1 MARMNRPK
9 NRHISPRAWS
19 WRSSSSSSYR
29 PCRMPRKTFRMPAST
44 TRLSA
49 AIRYRNVAASE
60 VPMTPP
66 RVSYPDFGS
75 TMAPKTARAA
85 MASPAPATMMMQEC
99 PRAKKNPV
107 PSGRRPS
114 AVGLRV
120 VLSIAEMWS
129 ASKACRAPRV
139 DAVSATPRPSPRPLN
154 WKWCGAIAKA
164 KMPQPP
170 RFRVRTT
177 RAMALS
183 RPRSLPVSLP
193 RFACGW
199 TVWGATGASCGREG
213 QAAPGAPGGPPFLRG
228 LVTSARS
235 QATGLIPCGRG
246 LTVAGQRRAFTGL
259 RWAERRPGQV
269 PGAPANV

>member
-1 MARMNRPK
+1 MDRMNRPK
-9 NRHISPRAWS
+9 NRHISPRACS
-19 WRSSSSSSYR
+19 WRSSSSSSNR

-66 RVSYPDFGS
+66 SVSYPELGS
-75 TMAPKTARAA
+75 TTAPKTARAA
-85 MASPAPATMMMQEC
+85 MASPAPTTMMMEEC

-107 PSGRRPS
+107 PSGRLPS
-114 AVGLRV
+114 AISLRV

-129 ASKACRAPRV
+129 ASKACRAPSV
-139 DAVSATPRPSPRPLN
+139 HAVSATPRPRPRPRN

-170 RFRVRTT
+170 RFRARTT

-213 QAAPGAPGGPPFLRG
+213 QAAPAQAPDEPPFLRG

-235 QATGLIPCGRG
+235 QATGLIPQEGLDRCG
-246 LTVAGQRRAFTGL
+246 TA
-259 RWAERRPGQV
+259 PGFHRTSL
-269 PGAPANV
+269 G

>member
-183 RPRSLPVSLP
+183 RPVRFRS
-193 RFACGW
+193 ACRGSRAAGRSIRTLCQCLLYEGRPEW
-199 TVWGATGASCGREG
+199 IVLMTLANLVMNYRMRLSREPPMTAS
-213 QAAPGAPGGPPFLRG
+213 
-228 LVTSARS
+228 
-235 QATGLIPCGRG
+235 
-246 LTVAGQRRAFTGL
+246 AGSGK
-259 RWAERRPGQV
+259 P
-269 PGAPANV
+269 